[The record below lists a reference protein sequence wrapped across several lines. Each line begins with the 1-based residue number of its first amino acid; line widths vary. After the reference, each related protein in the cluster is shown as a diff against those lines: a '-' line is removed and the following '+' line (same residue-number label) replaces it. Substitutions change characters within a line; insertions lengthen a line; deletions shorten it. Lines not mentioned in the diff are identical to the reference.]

1 MPFPNKCDG
10 GNPRSGKLGKPGR
23 GLNSIQEYYFR
34 DYYDNTSALKIDR
47 GHLLPNGVANQD
59 ALLQRTT
66 FTLNNVAPQHSKFNQ
81 VGWNQLEWFVK
92 YPQ

>member
-1 MPFPNKCDG
+1 MPGPETLRLKV
-10 GNPRSGKLGKPGR
+10 SLYWTGR
-23 GLNSIQEYYFR
+23 GLNPIKEYYFR
-34 DYYDNTSALKIDR
+34 DYYDNTSALNIDR

-92 YPQ
+92 CPHFE